1 MLGCFSINVHLADT
15 FVHSDF
21 HDSYLYSH
29 TDGGGCHARCRPPH
43 QEQFGVQYLATKLAR
58 LETSPWISASFSN
71 LKLKGHSVVFL
82 KNFFFFYL
90 IKLNYQ
96 LYLFSWLNKQ
106 TDLRGQHNLYCLTLF
121 MCGRPCHLSSFKQCS
136 GTLFSPENS
145 LLIHW
150 WNNICIITSL
160 PLWILKLPVWIF
172 QHYVL
177 PL

>member
-1 MLGCFSINVHLADT
+1 MLFNKCTFSRHFCPQRLPWFILIFTHWWRWLPCKVPTTTSGA
-15 FVHSDF
+15 VWGSV
-21 HDSYLYSH
+21 S
-29 TDGGGCHARCRPPH
+29 CH
-43 QEQFGVQYLATKLAR
+43 QVS

-82 KNFFFFYL
+82 KNFLFFFYL